1 MLHYFQ
7 ALQATLFLETKR
19 VHSMKQNQNMSVP
32 QSSILLNVPVSLT
45 NINVSNSPVDYQRSE
60 RPNQV

>member
-32 QSSILLNVPVSLT
+32 QSSSKIAFLKLMSSGNYHQCQLKS
-45 NINVSNSPVDYQRSE
+45 
-60 RPNQV
+60 